1 MKRAV
6 VVDAAH
12 LTYAVYEGRK
22 LLAVFT
28 SDRVL
33 TPHEVEA
40 LRTSP
45 VTEVEVSK

>member
-1 MKRAV
+1 MNRV
-6 VVDAAH
+6 VLCDAKN

-22 LLAVFT
+22 QLAVFT